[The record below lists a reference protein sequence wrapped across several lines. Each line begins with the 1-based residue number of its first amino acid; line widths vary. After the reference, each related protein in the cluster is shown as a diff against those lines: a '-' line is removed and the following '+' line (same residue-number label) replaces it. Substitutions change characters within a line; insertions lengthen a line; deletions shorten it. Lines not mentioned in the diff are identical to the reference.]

1 MGSKKKNKEGRNRK
15 SRTDLSS
22 EAGRQMLCDLINYE
36 TTGFDPFLP
45 ETYETEEFWKS
56 REAYQTISFAA
67 FLDQVPRMA
76 SMAAAQMPVEQRE
89 KAEQEAK
96 KQNNESKKENV
107 HPTNGN
113 TKDPSNSQSK
123 DNNQF
128 QQHEAEKMV
137 CDNKPQSLRDTIVGT
152 HPNHEMAFVLF
163 ELWGNCDCEDV
174 FQLEF
179 LQDGRKICVYAK
191 VPKEMQNPVALVG
204 TKNANADQDA
214 DCMLLHGVI
223 KERLNDLEE
232 DENGDFWQPQQIIE
246 LPFVCHQQLFNKYRD
261 PIQTFLVRKND
272 KGYAWAYFWVLG
284 QHVGKK
290 LVPSSTIWGEASS
303 VLSADSAGPP
313 ALWSSEDEMSI
324 DSIQQNTRTQE
335 TEKRKCEQDA
345 CHRTES
351 QEAQQEI
358 SSLKDEIK
366 NLKQKVEEKSME
378 TASLIQEHESKLKT
392 VNEQRNS
399 SEKELRAVIEKQ
411 NQEIVQLRQ
420 EKVSK
425 QNELEGLY

>member
-1 MGSKKKNKEGRNRK
+1 MGSKKKNKEGMNRK

-76 SMAAAQMPVEQRE
+76 SMAAAQMPVEQQE

-107 HPTNGN
+107 HRTNGN

-163 ELWGNCDCEDV
+163 ELWVTVIANMHSSLSFCKMVEKFV
-174 FQLEF
+174 STLKFQ
-179 LQDGRKICVYAK
+179 
-191 VPKEMQNPVALVG
+191 
-204 TKNANADQDA
+204 KNAK
-214 DCMLLHGVI
+214 CSYSCWY
-223 KERLNDLEE
+223 KE
-232 DENGDFWQPQQIIE
+232 
-246 LPFVCHQQLFNKYRD
+246 C
-261 PIQTFLVRKND
+261 
-272 KGYAWAYFWVLG
+272 
-284 QHVGKK
+284 
-290 LVPSSTIWGEASS
+290 
-303 VLSADSAGPP
+303 
-313 ALWSSEDEMSI
+313 
-324 DSIQQNTRTQE
+324 
-335 TEKRKCEQDA
+335 KC
-345 CHRTES
+345 
-351 QEAQQEI
+351 
-358 SSLKDEIK
+358 
-366 NLKQKVEEKSME
+366 
-378 TASLIQEHESKLKT
+378 
-392 VNEQRNS
+392 
-399 SEKELRAVIEKQ
+399 
-411 NQEIVQLRQ
+411 
-420 EKVSK
+420 
-425 QNELEGLY
+425 